1 MVEVN
6 TIPTPSAPLGPV
18 PRTPVVPADYAAM
31 GVVTGYSPPDPE
43 RLRFFI
49 IGPPGDGKTCFVA
62 GIPKTLILDFEGGA
76 WGVPSP
82 RAARVV
88 ITNGEAFETM
98 IAKLEADG
106 KEPNRPYRRVVFD
119 TIDQYVEMMNPFI
132 APDYSTP
139 SHKCTDM
146 TEYGTKGAGWAKL
159 KNRCWS
165 YIHRLEV
172 AGYSWCIMGHITE
185 KTITINNKDRTVI
198 RPVLYDSFSKHVSR
212 NSDYFMTVHSRRVS
226 KPTFK
231 EINGVKYPLGSTET
245 CEYVIEASAVGS
257 LLGTAQSK
265 QRGVPTMPGE
275 IVLPD
280 LFNQTN
286 GWDTFCNAY
295 RKSVEE
301 VKRKTA
307 SNHATGVVPVR
318 EGS

>member
-1 MVEVN
+1 MADIN
-6 TIPTPSAPLGPV
+6 TIPTPSTPLGSG
-18 PRTPVVPADYAAM
+18 VPADYAAM

-49 IGPPGDGKTCFVA
+49 IGPSGDGKTAFVS
-62 GIPKTLILDFEGGA
+62 GIPNTLILDFEGGA
-76 WGVPSP
+76 WGVPNS
-82 RAARVV
+82 RAARKV
-88 ITNGEAFETM
+88 ITNGKEFELM
-98 IAKLEADG
+98 ISKLEADG
-106 KEPNRPYRRVVFD
+106 KKPNRPYRRVVFD
-119 TIDQYVEMMNPFI
+119 TIDQYVEMMNPYI
-132 APDYSTP
+132 APDY
-139 SHKCTDM
+139 KCADM

-185 KTITINNKDRTVI
+185 KSITINNKDRTVV
-198 RPVLYDSFSKHVSR
+198 RPVLFDSFSKHVSR
-212 NSDYFMTVHSRRVS
+212 NSDYFMTVHSRMTS

-231 EINGVKYPLGSTET
+231 EVHGVKYPLGSTEI

-265 QRGVPTMPGE
+265 QRGVPTMPGV
-275 IVLPD
+275 IILPD
-280 LFNQTN
+280 LFSSVN

-295 RKSVEE
+295 RKSIEE

-307 SNHATGVVPVR
+307 SNLTTGVVPVQA
-318 EGS
+318 GS